1 MIRSTAIGPAG
12 RQEAQSS
19 GTMAE
24 PAPKKQNTASRQLR
38 ELQRL
43 MAWSWDSR

>member
-1 MIRSTAIGPAG
+1 
-12 RQEAQSS
+12 
-19 GTMAE
+19 MAE

-43 MAWSWDSR
+43 MAWSWDSRWAQGARRGPPPAAASC